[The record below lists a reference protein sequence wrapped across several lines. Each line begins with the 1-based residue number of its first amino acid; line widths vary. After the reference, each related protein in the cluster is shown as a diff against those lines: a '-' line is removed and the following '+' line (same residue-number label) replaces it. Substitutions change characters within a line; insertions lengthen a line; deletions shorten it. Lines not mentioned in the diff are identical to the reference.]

1 MGLDQGRS
9 LGKLGAASRGGAKRR
24 GFRPRAL
31 PPLRRAARWASFW
44 SRRASAWR
52 LPTLERSSA
61 AARVLRKAAVGGRAM
76 AARGSRRRALRLLL
90 VVQLLAGRWRPAGS
104 ARGARGGEP
113 GRGRGPRA
121 AGSRSGA
128 QPPCPF
134 FGGAGAAFQVSAQ
147 LCSSR
152 C

>member
-24 GFRPRAL
+24 GLRPRAL
-31 PPLRRAARWASFW
+31 VPLRRARWASFR
-44 SRRASAWR
+44 SRRASGWR
-52 LPTLERSSA
+52 LLRLERSSA
-61 AARVLRKAAVGGRAM
+61 AARILRKAAVGGRAM

-90 VVQLLAGRWRPAGS
+90 VVQLLAGRWRPAGA

-128 QPPCPF
+128 PPPCPF
-134 FGGAGAAFQVSAQ
+134 FGGEGAAFQVSAQ
-147 LCSSR
+147 LCSSG